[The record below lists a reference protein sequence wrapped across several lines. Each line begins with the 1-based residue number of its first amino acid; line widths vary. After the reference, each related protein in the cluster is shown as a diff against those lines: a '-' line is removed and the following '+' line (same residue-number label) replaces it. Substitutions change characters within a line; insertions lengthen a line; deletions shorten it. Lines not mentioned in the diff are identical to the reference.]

1 MGTKLYVGNLPYTSD
16 EAVIRDVFG
25 QNGRQ
30 VTNVHVVQDHATGRS
45 RGFAFVEMA
54 SPEDAANAIRE
65 LNGTDMEGRPLIVNE
80 ARERGSGPPRPSHGH
95 EDRSGGYRGGGGG
108 GGGGGGYRSGG
119 GGSRANSG
127 GYRSGGRWGV
137 DRSNERSAPEPP
149 PLPPEDGHADRRRRY
164 DRRRRRDSHEHD
176 D

>member
-95 EDRSGGYRGGGGG
+95 EDRSGGYRDGGG